1 MIHTILMMLILGAL
15 IFYPLD
21 KSGLLSLE
29 KEVFLTSQP
38 YKVYFSK
45 NGGEDFVKVK
55 IKSYPDEKNIVFLP
69 NEENFLAFGK
79 GKIFQEEREGGFLFA
94 KISFKKI
101 PSEIK
106 LEKIKGVFWDR
117 EIFNKLYIIGEKER
131 KSALFVSFDR
141 GESVEVLYE
150 MPFPERITAF
160 SQDPFSLNI
169 LYLGTSKGNF
179 LVSNNWGRT
188 WKKEKSF
195 ERKIKKIEI
204 DEDGKIYLLLER
216 KKASLFSMPSPWS
229 QDQPTEILVSED
241 KGKSFKV
248 FYKTFGKIKD
258 FKVIKNEI
266 ILIED
271 GKLFKLKNSQ
281 KEKFPLPLEE
291 KVFSFDVSPS
301 FPELLYIGGR
311 NFLLKSED
319 GGKSF
324 ESVFLPQ
331 KGVVSQIQIHP
342 QNPEIVLIFLR

>member
-1 MIHTILMMLILGAL
+1 MIQSILMMLILGAL

-29 KEVFLTSQP
+29 KEVFSTSQP

-45 NGGEDFVKVK
+45 DGGEDFVKVK
-55 IKSYPDEKNIVFLP
+55 IKSYPDEKNFVFLP
-69 NEENFLAFGK
+69 NEEDFLAFGK
-79 GKIFQEEREGGFLFA
+79 GKIFQGKREGGFLFA

-160 SQDPFSLNI
+160 SQDPFSPSI

-179 LVSNNWGRT
+179 LVSDNWGRT

-195 ERKIKKIEI
+195 EREIKKIEI
-204 DEDGKIYLLLER
+204 DEDGKIYLFLER

-229 QDQPTEILVSED
+229 QDQPAEILVSED

-291 KVFSFDVSPS
+291 EVFSFDVSSS
-301 FPELLYIGGR
+301 FPNLLYIGGR

-324 ESVFLPQ
+324 KNVFLPQ